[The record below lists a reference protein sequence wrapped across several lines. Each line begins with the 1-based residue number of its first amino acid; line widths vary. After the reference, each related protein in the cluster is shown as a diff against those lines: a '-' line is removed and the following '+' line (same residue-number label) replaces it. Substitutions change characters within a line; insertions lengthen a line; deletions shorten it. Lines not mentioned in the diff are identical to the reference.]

1 MISRND
7 MKDSYNTT
15 AITSIIK
22 WKKYKMFF
30 KNRLEKT
37 DDICN
42 NKPSYYVFWY
52 LNMSG
57 GMMKVGLVDI

>member
-22 WKKYKMFF
+22 WKKSKMFC
-30 KNRLEKT
+30 KNRLERT

-42 NKPSYYVFWY
+42 NKPCYDVFWY
-52 LNMSG
+52 LNM
-57 GMMKVGLVDI
+57 

>member
-1 MISRND
+1 
-7 MKDSYNTT
+7 
-15 AITSIIK
+15 
-22 WKKYKMFF
+22 MFF
-30 KNRLEKT
+30 KNRLERI